1 MQAILEPPK
10 QKTIDPV
17 PVYIGGEWQ
26 EINSVATSPVFNPST
41 GEIIA
46 ETPMGNAAHADAA
59 VQAAAAAFP
68 AWMETPAVERARIFF
83 KFKLLLKEHFE
94 EIVRCSTREHGKTL
108 VESRGDVRRGIE
120 MVEFACG
127 IPSLLMGESL
137 ENIARGIDCD
147 TIRQPLGVCV
157 GITPFNFPAMVPLW
171 MYPTAIACGNT
182 FVLKPSEKVP
192 LTATKIVKLLEQAG
206 LPKGVLN
213 IVHGGRDC
221 VDALLTHPKV
231 KAVSFVGSTPIAK
244 YIFEVGTK
252 HGKRVQSNGG
262 AKNFVFLMPDA
273 DVENSV
279 RGVVEGAY
287 GCAGERCM
295 AASTAVVIGDAAKTV
310 LPSLVE
316 AARAIKVGRT
326 DLEAQPNMG
335 PVITRQHRDRVV
347 QLIEA
352 GANEGA
358 KVAADGRG
366 VKVNGAPNGFF
377 LGATVL
383 DQVQS
388 SMTVAKE
395 EIFGP
400 VLNVMRFEDLDSAI
414 EAANR
419 SPYGNG
425 ASIFTRSR
433 KAAREFKHRIQC
445 GMVGINIGVPA
456 SMAWFP
462 FNGWN
467 ESFFGDLHMQGKEGV
482 QFFTQQQVTT
492 TRWFSFGEG
501 DIWHRETKS

>member
-1 MQAILEPPK
+1 MQTLT
-10 QKTIDPV
+10 QKRLDPCPIFV
-17 PVYIGGEWQ
+17 GGEWQ
-26 EINSVATSPVFNPST
+26 EVSGVQTTPVHNPST
-41 GEIIA
+41 GDIIA
-46 ETPMGNAAHADAA
+46 EAPLCTSQHVDAA

-68 AWMETPAVERARIFF
+68 AWWETPPTERARVLFRF
-83 KFKLLLKEHFE
+83 KMLMDEHFE
-94 EIVRCSTREHGKTL
+94 ELVQCNTREHGKTL

-120 MVEFACG
+120 MIEFACG
-127 IPSLLMGESL
+127 IPSLLMGESI

-147 TIRQPLGVCV
+147 SIRQPLGVCV

-171 MYPTAIACGNT
+171 MYPVAIACGNT

-192 LTATKIVKLLEQAG
+192 LTAIKIVKLLEEAG
-206 LPKGVLN
+206 LPKGVIN
-213 IVHGGRDC
+213 IVHGGREC

-231 KAVSFVGSTPIAK
+231 KAISFVGSTPIAK
-244 YIFEVGTK
+244 HIFEVGTK

-279 RGVVEGAY
+279 RGVVEAAY

-295 AASTAVVIGDAAKTV
+295 AASTAVVIGDAATKV
-310 LPSLVE
+310 LPWLVE

-335 PVITRQHRDRVV
+335 PLITRQHRDRVAELV
-347 QLIEA
+347 EI
-352 GANEGA
+352 GTKEGA
-358 KVAADGRG
+358 RIAADGRG
-366 VKVNGAPNGFF
+366 VKVDGAPNGFF
-377 LGATVL
+377 FGATVL
-383 DQVQS
+383 DEVRAG
-388 SMTVAKE
+388 MTIAKE

-400 VLNVMRFEDLDSAI
+400 VLNVMRFDDLDAAI
-414 EAANR
+414 EQANR

-425 ASIFTRSR
+425 ASIFTRSG

-445 GMVGINIGVPA
+445 GMVGVNIGVPA

-482 QFFTQQQVTT
+482 QFFTQQKVTT

-501 DIWHRETKS
+501 DIWHREAKP